1 MPTLRINDLDF
12 YYDIAGSGEPM
23 VFISGVSSDH
33 VGWKAT
39 QLPDFTS
46 AGFRCLLFDNRDVG
60 QTGESLIESYST
72 RQFADDT
79 AKLIRKLEFGPAHI
93 VGASMGGMI
102 AQELALNYPD
112 CVRTLTLVC
121 TTARPDRYM
130 RNVIEAWK
138 TASSKYT
145 REQFLQARMPWI
157 FTHRFYDKTD
167 LMESYKRRV
176 LANPYPQTVPGFH
189 RQCDAIL
196 THDTLD
202 SVAQDHVSHPH
213 RRRCRGHPHP
223 TQALSEPGGSH
234 FRFKTDR
241 SSRHRTLFI
250 LGDPVRIQS
259 SRNSLFK
266 VVARS
271 ASELS
276 RASGDILPAP
286 GFRGCCR
293 KRRTRKTESPSSRR
307 RGGRDLKKMPRSI
320 L

>member
-1 MPTLRINDLDF
+1 MPTLRINDLNF

-39 QLPDFTS
+39 QLPDFTA
-46 AGFRCLLFDNRDVG
+46 AGFRCLLLDNRDVG

-79 AKLIRKLEFGPAHI
+79 AKLMRKLEFGPAHI

-102 AQELALNYPD
+102 AQELALNYSD

-121 TTARPDRYM
+121 TTARPDPYM

-138 TASSKYT
+138 TASSNFT

-176 LANPYPQTVPGFH
+176 LANPYPQTIPGFH

-196 THDTLD
+196 THDSLERAHAI
-202 SVAQDHVSHPH
+202 SF
-213 RRRCRGHPHP
+213 P
-223 TQALSEPGGSH
+223 TH
-234 FRFKTDR
+234 
-241 SSRHRTLFI
+241 I
-250 LGDPVRIQS
+250 
-259 SRNSLFK
+259 
-266 VVARS
+266 VVGA
-271 ASELS
+271 E
-276 RASGDILPAP
+276 DILIPPRHSQSLAARISGAKLTVVP
-286 GFRGCCR
+286 DTGHCLFWE
-293 KRRTRKTESPSSRR
+293 TPSEFNRAVIHFLR
-307 RGGRDLKKMPRSI
+307 
-320 L
+320 